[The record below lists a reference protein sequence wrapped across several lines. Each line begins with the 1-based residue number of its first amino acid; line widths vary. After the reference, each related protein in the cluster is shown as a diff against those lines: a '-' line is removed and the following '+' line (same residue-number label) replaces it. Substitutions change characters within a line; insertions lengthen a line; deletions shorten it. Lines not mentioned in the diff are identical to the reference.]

1 MKRYLVASKDAPVS
15 SQNPRQLANGPVPA
29 PFDEFYEKVSP
40 KQLADGLGCAVSELP
55 KASLVDKWCKHLF
68 WLWPKDEYA
77 DTALGENELSWAE
90 VIYESDYDQVSVVQA
105 AGVRVYP
112 ISIDQVRSLAEQ

>member
-15 SQNPRQLANGPVPA
+15 SQNLRQLANGPVPA

-40 KQLADGLGCAVSELP
+40 KQLADGLGCAVGKLP
-55 KASLVDKWCKHLF
+55 
-68 WLWPKDEYA
+68 
-77 DTALGENELSWAE
+77 E